1 MAKVSPKP
9 KADEADA
16 ETEAVVGADVSM
28 LMLRLMMMM
37 KRVWRVNRNVNKVI
51 AAHNPLR
58 SNESVIT
65 AREGRA
71 RPAKDQAVCM
81 QQTTIN
87 KAQYNAKTHDT
98 GLLMSIW
105 CKGWAFRVEGH
116 TIFDNCCAVNWF
128 INSFSIEANI
138 RIRMTYLINLLNTFK
153 NSLHYK

>member
-16 ETEAVVGADVSM
+16 ETEAVAGADVSM

-98 GLLMSIW
+98 GLLMSI
-105 CKGWAFRVEGH
+105 
-116 TIFDNCCAVNWF
+116 
-128 INSFSIEANI
+128 
-138 RIRMTYLINLLNTFK
+138 
-153 NSLHYK
+153 